1 MVGDRL
7 LYQSPANMI
16 KLTENATTVGVY
28 RGNIVVIRKVNK
40 KSVDLNRTILKE
52 LNAVS
57 IQNTNYLL
65 IILMHNTYQVAG
77 PVECF

>member
-16 KLTENATTVGVY
+16 KMTENATTVGVY

-65 IILMHNTYQVAG
+65 IILMHNT
-77 PVECF
+77 